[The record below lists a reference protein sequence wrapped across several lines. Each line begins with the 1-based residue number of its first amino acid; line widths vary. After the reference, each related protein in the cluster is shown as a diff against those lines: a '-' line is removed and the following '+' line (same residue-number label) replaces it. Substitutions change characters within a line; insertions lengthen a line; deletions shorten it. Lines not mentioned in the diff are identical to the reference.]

1 MVEDGF
7 EDDLKKCAELVFLV
21 ADNRALW
28 EVASWCQQQVEEE
41 EEWVARFL
49 VEISSWQVC

>member
-1 MVEDGF
+1 M
-7 EDDLKKCAELVFLV
+7 CAALVFLV

-41 EEWVARFL
+41 EEWVARSP